1 MFIFGEKIIS
11 SKNLIS
17 NEVFDIFCRS
27 KTLPVLTEAGSGV
40 GGTQTDGKAIGIN
53 RDIKGGVA
61 AVGEKYQFGF
71 RKKMRCPAQLGSE
84 MDMRIYMIYGA
95 KRLFKEML
103 V

>member
-1 MFIFGEKIIS
+1 M
-11 SKNLIS
+11 
-17 NEVFDIFCRS
+17 
-27 KTLPVLTEAGSGV
+27 PVLTETGSV
-40 GGTQTDGKAIGIN
+40 GCGTQTDGKAIGIN

-71 RKKMRCPAQLGSE
+71 RKKMRYLAKLGSE